1 MRDWVDLAARLA
13 ELPAGAPAVLATVV
27 RVEGSSYRREG
38 ARLLVEP
45 DGRLTGVVSGGCLER
60 DIGEQAGAVLA
71 TGAARAV
78 RYDLTPDDE
87 AIWGFGTGCAGK
99 VDLLLE
105 PLDEL
110 LRGRWSARL
119 ERLLLQRRELALATV
134 WSTADDRAARTGES
148 VELEAEGA
156 PDWARRA
163 LEHLPAGASRSV
175 SVEAAGVALDV
186 LAERLLP
193 PVHLL
198 VFGAERDAP
207 ALVRLARELGW
218 AATVV
223 DPRPTAAAAARIGD
237 LARYVSPSPATL
249 ATEVELSPRTAAIV
263 ATHRYLDDLAWLEPL
278 AASAVGHL
286 ALLGPVLRRE
296 RLLADLARRRPEL
309 VAGLAARLR
318 GPAGL
323 DLGGRSPAEVALA
336 VVAEAQAALH
346 GRSAVPLGRRVEAIG
361 AEVAP

>member
-1 MRDWVDLAARLA
+1 VRDWVDLAARLA

-60 DIGEQAGAVLA
+60 DVGEHAGAVLA
-71 TGAARAV
+71 AAAARVV
-78 RYDLTPDDE
+78 RYDLTPDEE

-105 PLDEL
+105 PLDDGLQE
-110 LRGRWSARL
+110 RWRARL
-119 ERLLLQRRELALATV
+119 DRLLVRRQELPLATV
-134 WSTADDRAARTGES
+134 WRTSGEGAARIGDSFEP
-148 VELEAEGA
+148 EAGAA

-163 LEHLPAGASRSV
+163 LDHLPAGAARSV
-175 SVEAAGVALDV
+175 SLEAAGVTLEV

-198 VFGAERDAP
+198 VVGAERDAP

-223 DPRPTAAAAARIGD
+223 DPRPTGAAAARIEGM
-237 LARYVSPSPATL
+237 ARYVSPSPAAL
-249 ATEVELSPRTAAIV
+249 AAEVELSPRTAAIV

-278 AASAVGHL
+278 AAAAVGHL
-286 ALLGPVLRRE
+286 ALLGPVRRRE
-296 RLLADLARRRPEL
+296 RLLADFAKRRPEL
-309 VAGLAARLR
+309 AAGLAARLR

-346 GRSAVPLGRRVEAIG
+346 GRGGLPLGRRVESVG

>member
-1 MRDWVDLAARLA
+1 VRDWLDLAARLA

-45 DGRLTGVVSGGCLER
+45 DGRLTGVLSGGCLER
-60 DIGEQAGAVLA
+60 EVG
-71 TGAARAV
+71 GAAAAALAAGTPRVV
-78 RYDLTPDDE
+78 RYDLTPDEE

-105 PLDEL
+105 PLDAD
-110 LRGRWSARL
+110 LRERWRRRLARL
-119 ERLLLQRRELALATV
+119 VEQRRELALVTV
-134 WSTADDRAARTGES
+134 WSAPGAASPAPGTA
-148 VELEAEGA
+148 VEGDAGA
-156 PDWARRA
+156 PPGWARRA
-163 LEHLPAGASRSV
+163 LENLPAGVSRSLR
-175 SVEAAGVALDV
+175 VEVDGGAIDV

-198 VFGAERDAP
+198 VVGAERDAP
-207 ALVRLARELGW
+207 ALARLAAELGW

-223 DPRPTAAAAARIGD
+223 DPRPTDAAAARFRG
-237 LARYVSPSPATL
+237 LARYVGPAPAAL
-249 ATEVELSPRTAAIV
+249 AAEVELSARTAAV
-263 ATHRYLDDLAWLEPL
+263 LATHRYLDDLAYLEPL
-278 AASAVGHL
+278 AGSGVGHL
-286 ALLGPVLRRE
+286 ALLGPVRRRE
-296 RLLADLARRRPEL
+296 RLLADFGRRRPDL
-309 VAGLAARLR
+309 AAGLAARLH

-346 GRSAVPLGRRVEAIG
+346 GRSARPLGRRVEAVG
-361 AEVAP
+361 ADVAP

>member
-45 DGRLTGVVSGGCLER
+45 DGRLTGVLSGGCLER
-60 DIGEQAGAVLA
+60 DVGEQAAAALA
-71 TGAARAV
+71 AGAARVV
-78 RYDLTPDDE
+78 RYDLTPDEE

-105 PLDEL
+105 PLDAA
-110 LRGRWSARL
+110 LRERWHRRFARL
-119 ERLLLQRRELALATV
+119 LERRAELALVTV
-134 WSTADDRAARTGES
+134 WAASGVATPRPGDS
-148 VELEAEGA
+148 AEIDGDAA
-156 PDWARRA
+156 PDWARHA
-163 LEHLPAGASRSV
+163 LENLPAGSSRPV
-175 SVEAAGVALDV
+175 RVESDGRTIEV

-198 VFGAERDAP
+198 VVGAERDAP
-207 ALVRLARELGW
+207 AMVRLAGELGW

-223 DPRPTAAAAARIGD
+223 DPRPTDAAAGRFLG
-237 LARYVSPSPATL
+237 LARYVSPTPAAL
-249 ATEVELSPRTAAIV
+249 AAEVELSARTAAV
-263 ATHRYLDDLAWLEPL
+263 LATHRYLDDLAYLEPL
-278 AASAVGHL
+278 AAAGVGYL
-286 ALLGPVLRRE
+286 ALLGPVRRRE
-296 RLLADLARRRPEL
+296 RLLADFARRRPEL
-309 VAGLAARLR
+309 AGALATRLH

-323 DLGGRSPAEVALA
+323 DLGGRAPAEVALA

-346 GRSAVPLGRRVEAIG
+346 GRGARPLGRGVEAVG

>member
-1 MRDWVDLAARLA
+1 VRDWVDLAARLA

-60 DIGEQAGAVLA
+60 DVGEQAGAVLA
-71 TGAARAV
+71 ARAPRVV
-78 RYDLTPDDE
+78 RYDLTPDEE

-105 PLDEL
+105 PLDDG
-110 LRGRWSARL
+110 LRQRWSARL
-119 ERLLLQRRELALATV
+119 ELLLERRRPLALATV
-134 WSTADDRAARTGES
+134 WSTGGDRVARIGDAF
-148 VELEAEGA
+148 ELEADGA
-156 PDWARRA
+156 PEWVRRA
-163 LEHLPAGASRSV
+163 LEQLPAGAARSV
-175 SVEAAGVALDV
+175 AVTAAGVPLEV

-198 VFGAERDAP
+198 VVGAERDAP

-218 AATVV
+218 ATTAV
-223 DPRPTAAAAARIGD
+223 DPRPTAAAAARIRG

-249 ATEVELSPRTAAIV
+249 AAEVELSPRTAAIV
-263 ATHRYLDDLAWLEPL
+263 ATHRYLDDLAYLEPL
-278 AASAVGHL
+278 AGSAVGHL
-286 ALLGPVLRRE
+286 ALLGPVRRRE
-296 RLLADLARRRPEL
+296 RLLADFAARRPDL
-309 VAGLAARLR
+309 AAGLVARLR

-346 GRSAVPLGRRVEAIG
+346 GRGALPLGRRVEAVG

>member
-1 MRDWVDLAARLA
+1 MRDWIDLAARLA

-45 DGRLTGVVSGGCLER
+45 DGRLTGVLSGGCLER
-60 DIGEQAGAVLA
+60 DVGAEAAAALA
-71 TGAARAV
+71 AGAARVV
-78 RYDLTPDDE
+78 RYDLTPDEE

-105 PLDEL
+105 PLDAA
-110 LRGRWSARL
+110 LRERWQERLAGLL
-119 ERLLLQRRELALATV
+119 ERRRELALVTV
-134 WSTADDRAARTGES
+134 WSATGGDGPRPGDW
-148 VELEAEGA
+148 AEGA
-156 PDWARRA
+156 GEASPGWARQA
-163 LEHLPAGASRSV
+163 LEALPEGASRSV
-175 SVEAAGVALDV
+175 RVESGGAAIEV

-198 VFGAERDAP
+198 VVGAERDAP
-207 ALVRLARELGW
+207 ALVRLAAELGW

-223 DPRPTAAAAARIGD
+223 DPRATDEAAARFRG
-237 LARYVSPSPATL
+237 LARYVRPAPAAL
-249 ATEVELSPRTAAIV
+249 AAEVELSARTAAV
-263 ATHRYLDDLAWLEPL
+263 LATHRYLDDLAYLEPL
-278 AASAVGHL
+278 AGSGVGHL
-286 ALLGPVLRRE
+286 ALLGPVRRRE
-296 RLLADLARRRPEL
+296 RLLADFGRRRPDL
-309 VAGLAARLR
+309 AAGLAERLH

-346 GRSAVPLGRRVEAIG
+346 GRGARPLGRRVVAVG